1 MRCKHT
7 YIFLLPS
14 LLAGSFTQGFAQSVS
29 DSLSQDH
36 RVEDVVVT
44 GTQTPR
50 TLKKLPI
57 ITRIISRTELDRLA
71 PRSAADAL
79 QMSLPGIN
87 VTALSIVSRSK
98 ASQAITSS
106 SLSTAS
112 D

>member
-29 DSLSQDH
+29 DSLAQDH

-79 QMSLPGIN
+79 QKP
-87 VTALSIVSRSK
+87 
-98 ASQAITSS
+98 
-106 SLSTAS
+106 
-112 D
+112 

>member
-29 DSLSQDH
+29 DSLAQDH

-57 ITRIISRTELDRLA
+57 ITRIISRTELGGQW
-71 PRSAADAL
+71 SGG
-79 QMSLPGIN
+79 S
-87 VTALSIVSRSK
+87 
-98 ASQAITSS
+98 
-106 SLSTAS
+106 
-112 D
+112 